1 MQRPTV
7 VQLTARVTFEDG
19 VYLAKV
25 DQLPV
30 EATGTS
36 PEQAQDELAQ
46 VVRTWIQAQ
55 DSSDALE
62 ASLSAAGFTGVTED
76 TEIELEFVE

>member
-1 MQRPTV
+1 MQQLTV
-7 VQLTARVTFEDG
+7 VQLTARITFDDG

-30 EATGTS
+30 EASGTS
-36 PEQAQDELAQ
+36 PEQAQDELAEA
-46 VVRTWIQAQ
+46 VRSWIQVQ
-55 DSSDALE
+55 DSSDSLE
-62 ASLSAAGFTGVTED
+62 TSLSAAGFSGVTED

>member
-19 VYLAKV
+19 VCLAKV

-36 PEQAQDELAQ
+36 PEKAQDELAE
-46 VVRTWIQAQ
+46 VVRSWIQAQ

-62 ASLSAAGFTGVTED
+62 ASLAAAGFTGVTED

>member
-1 MQRPTV
+1 MQRLTV
-7 VQLTARVTFEDG
+7 VQLTARITFDDG

-30 EATGTS
+30 EAIGAT
-36 PEQAQDELAQ
+36 PERAQDELAE
-46 VVRTWIQAQ
+46 VVRSWIQAQ
-55 DSSDALE
+55 DSSDGLE
-62 ASLSAAGFTGVTED
+62 SSLSAAGFSGVTED